1 MQDSKKDNL
10 FSSAEGK
17 LYNYKKIKA
26 EIEKIDIDIQ
36 MIKNDYRGC
45 SGVEIKEKTGKTY
58 DIKSIVEIE
67 TEEKEKR
74 IALKE
79 KEKKHKE
86 LIIEKIDNAMKI
98 LSEEEKKIVQYKY
111 FSNSKTPWEYVGRM
125 TGFSTSRCKQ
135 MRVEIINKIK
145 GLL

>member
-1 MQDSKKDNL
+1 MQSSKKDNL

-26 EIEKIDIDIQ
+26 EIEKIDIDMQ

-45 SGVEIKEKTGKTY
+45 SGVEIKEKTSKTY
-58 DIKSIVEIE
+58 DIKSVIEIE
-67 TEEKEKR
+67 TEEKEKK

-79 KEKKHKE
+79 KEKRYKE

-111 FSNSKTPWEYVGRM
+111 FSSSRTSWEYVGRM
-125 TGFSTSRCKQ
+125 IGFSASKCKQ
-135 MRVEIINKIK
+135 MRFDIIDKIK

>member
-36 MIKNDYRGC
+36 MIKNGYRGC

-58 DIKSIVEIE
+58 DIKSAVEIE
-67 TEEKEKR
+67 VEEK
-74 IALKE
+74 
-79 KEKKHKE
+79 
-86 LIIEKIDNAMKI
+86 
-98 LSEEEKKIVQYKY
+98 
-111 FSNSKTPWEYVGRM
+111 
-125 TGFSTSRCKQ
+125 
-135 MRVEIINKIK
+135 
-145 GLL
+145 